1 MCFCG
6 QVPTFSTAMHIV
18 IHMFRSMNM
27 LEEIKAKWDEILL
40 NIKEEHDISEVSYR
54 TWLLPLIPDS
64 VDKDILT
71 ILVPD
76 SAFISYVKKKYEFL
90 LTITIEE
97 ITGFQ
102 CKLDF
107 KLKSDVK
114 EPEKENRLINVN
126 NNTVSQLALQNANLN
141 PRYTFDTF
149 VVGNNNK
156 FAHAAALA
164 VAESPGKMYNPL
176 FIHGGAGLG
185 KTHLMH
191 SIAHFVLNQNPEK
204 KVLYVTSETFTNELI
219 DAIRNGNNT
228 AMTKF
233 REKYRSVDVLLI
245 DDIQFIIGKEA
256 TQEEFFHTFNDLHGN
271 KKQIIISS
279 DKPPK
284 DIVTLEARLR
294 SRFEWGLIADISS
307 PDFETRMAILH
318 KKEENDGYNIDN
330 EVIKY
335 IAMHIK
341 SNIRE
346 LEGALNKLV
355 ALSNLEKR
363 EITVELAEEA
373 LKDIVSPDEKKEVTP
388 ALIVNTVAEHFHVSV
403 DDIRSNK
410 RNNEI
415 VVPRQIAMYLCNTM
429 TSVGLKKIG
438 SEIGGRDHSTVLHGS
453 KKISDEM
460 KTSDDMRKTIEILQ
474 KKISPG

>member
-1 MCFCG
+1 MD
-6 QVPTFSTAMHIV
+6 I
-18 IHMFRSMNM
+18 
-27 LEEIKAKWDEILL
+27 LKEKWDQILQTV
-40 NIKEEHDISEVSYR
+40 KVEHELSDISFK
-54 TWLLPLIPDS
+54 TWLQPLQLHEITDTT
-64 VDKDILT
+64 VT
-71 ILVPD
+71 ILVPNEQMAID
-76 SAFISYVKKKYEFL
+76 YISKKYTFPLKVAIAECTGKEYNIEFILPEQAAAQLEAKKK
-90 LTITIEE
+90 
-97 ITGFQ
+97 
-102 CKLDF
+102 
-107 KLKSDVK
+107 VAA
-114 EPEKENRLINVN
+114 VN
-126 NNTVSQLALQNANLN
+126 NVDNSVLAERAGLN
-141 PRYTFDTF
+141 PKYTFDTF

-156 FAHAAALA
+156 FAHAASLA

-307 PDFETRMAILH
+307 PDFETRMSILH